1 MKLSE
6 FDYALPRDLIAQYP
20 DTERDSCRLMA
31 LDRKSGKVSHEIFR
45 DIVEYFKAGDCLILN
60 DTKVIPARLFGRRKT
75 GGRVEI
81 FLLEKKNPVCE
92 ALIRPSGRLREGE
105 DIELES
111 GDRVEILNRGRVGR
125 FVRFTRTLDDILD
138 AAGHIPLPPYI
149 GRQDEAADCESYQ
162 TVYAKCEGATA
173 APTAGLHFTKEL
185 LGRIAAKGVKIAHV
199 TLHTSY
205 GTFAPVKEED
215 VEGHKMHDEYFAIP
229 KETAELINE
238 TKTSGGEIFAVGT
251 TSARV
256 LEHCAGQTAGASG
269 HTDLY
274 IYPGYHFKAVDHL
287 ITNFHL
293 PKSTLLL
300 LVSAFT
306 GRDLI
311 FEAYRQAI
319 EERYRFFSYGDAML
333 II

>member
-125 FVRFTRTLDDILD
+125 FVKFTRTLDDILD

-256 LEHCAGQTAGASG
+256 LEHCAGQ
-269 HTDLY
+269 
-274 IYPGYHFKAVDHL
+274 
-287 ITNFHL
+287 
-293 PKSTLLL
+293 
-300 LVSAFT
+300 
-306 GRDLI
+306 
-311 FEAYRQAI
+311 
-319 EERYRFFSYGDAML
+319 
-333 II
+333 